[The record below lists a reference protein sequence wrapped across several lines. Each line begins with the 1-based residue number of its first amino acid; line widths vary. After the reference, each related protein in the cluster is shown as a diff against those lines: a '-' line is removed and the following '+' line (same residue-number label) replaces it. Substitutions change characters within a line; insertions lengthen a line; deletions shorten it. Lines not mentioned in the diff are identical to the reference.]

1 MAIIITGTVT
11 FSSQANRDA
20 ALARV
25 NAILPDFTYSNVAT
39 VFSGGVNTPNST
51 TITFSIDRTADGA
64 NVGAMANAILSALTQ
79 SNRHTSGWISVN
91 IT

>member
-20 ALARV
+20 ALTRV
-25 NAILPDFTYSNVAT
+25 NAILPDFTYTNVPT
-39 VFSGGVNTPNST
+39 VFSSGVKTPNAT
-51 TITFSIDRTADGA
+51 TITFSIDRSADPA
-64 NVGAMANAILSALTQ
+64 NAGVMAKAILSALTQ

-91 IT
+91 NV